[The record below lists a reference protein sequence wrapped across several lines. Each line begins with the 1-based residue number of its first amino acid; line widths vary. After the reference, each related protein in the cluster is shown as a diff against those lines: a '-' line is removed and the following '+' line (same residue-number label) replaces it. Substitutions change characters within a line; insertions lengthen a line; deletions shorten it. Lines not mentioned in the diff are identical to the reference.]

1 MPSIVLI
8 SFLYAG
14 TRDRCAV
21 PLVSKYVPGVEMF
34 LYDLSH
40 PLQERMKRTLE
51 DAGFTVAGLS
61 DSLGARSKES
71 EVFRVFLSGV

>member
-1 MPSIVLI
+1 
-8 SFLYAG
+8 
-14 TRDRCAV
+14 
-21 PLVSKYVPGVEMF
+21 MF

-61 DSLGARSKES
+61 DSLGRRSKES
-71 EVFRVFLSGV
+71 EAFHVFLSGL